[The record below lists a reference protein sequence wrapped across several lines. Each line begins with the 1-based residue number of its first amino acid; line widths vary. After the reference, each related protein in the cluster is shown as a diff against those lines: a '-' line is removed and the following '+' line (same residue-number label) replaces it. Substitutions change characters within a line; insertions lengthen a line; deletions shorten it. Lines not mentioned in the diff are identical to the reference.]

1 MFNYFHNHFQAFN
14 RALVRIFSNFTSSLM
29 MFVVIGVT
37 LFLPS
42 SGLLIVENI
51 SQISNN
57 IAYDAELSLFLDKGI
72 KQDQIDFIQSAL
84 NKTLIIKK
92 THYESKLT
100 AWDKLQSKL
109 NLNPLSTGI
118 SENPLPDAFF
128 ISLDTFNEKEINAL
142 IDNLKTIDGV
152 ENVFFDAGW
161 VKKLRSILYLLKI
174 GLAFLGAI
182 LITILIVVIGNTIR
196 LQTLTHKDE
205 IEVSKLIGATNSFIQ
220 RPFIYTG
227 LIYGLGGGLITIST
241 LKLTIEVFNKA
252 AVNLEA
258 MLGGTFILKNLVWQ
272 QNLSVILIS
281 MIIGCSAS
289 FFAAHQ
295 SVKKFEI
302 FK

>member
-57 IAYDAELSLFLDKGI
+57 IAYDAELSLFLEKGI

-182 LITILIVVIGNTIR
+182 LITILIVVIGKTIR

>member
-14 RALVRIFSNFTSSLM
+14 RALVRIFSNFGSSLM
-29 MFVVIGVT
+29 MFIVIGVT

-57 IAYDAELSLFLDKGI
+57 IVYDAELSLFLKKDI

-84 NKTLIIKK
+84 NKTLAIKK
-92 THYESKLT
+92 THFESKLT
-100 AWDKLQSKL
+100 AWDKLQNKL
-109 NLNPLSTGI
+109 NLNPIDTGI

-128 ISLDTFNEKEINAL
+128 ISLNTFNEREINNL

-152 ENVFFDAGW
+152 ENIFFDAGW
-161 VKKLRSILYLLKI
+161 IKKLRSILYLLKI
-174 GLAFLGAI
+174 SLAFLGII
-182 LITILIVVIGNTIR
+182 LIIVLIVVISNTIR

-220 RPFIYTG
+220 RPFMYTG
-227 LIYGLGGGLITIST
+227 LMYGLGGGLITICT
-241 LKLTIEVFNKA
+241 LKLTIEIFNKA
-252 AVNLEA
+252 AINLEV
-258 MLGGTFILKNLVWQ
+258 MLGGTFILKNLIWQ
-272 QNLSVILIS
+272 QNLSIIIIAILI
-281 MIIGCSAS
+281 GCFAS
-289 FFAAHQ
+289 FFAAQQ
-295 SVKKFEI
+295 SIKKLET